1 MCYKPILTKKKMKK
15 LTIILSFIM
24 LAGIA
29 LANLLPANS
38 LADITKS
45 VSEAIRK
52 GSATELSA
60 FFNASIDLSVQGK
73 EGTFSK
79 AQAEQILKDFFIKNQ
94 PKTFNI
100 KHQGNSV
107 DGSNYVIGTLNTT
120 NNLNFRVYFLIKNI
134 GGKLCIQQLQFE
146 ND

>member
-1 MCYKPILTKKKMKK
+1 MKK
-15 LTIILSFIM
+15 LAIILSFIM

-45 VSEAIRK
+45 VTDAIRK
-52 GSATELSA
+52 GSSTELSA
-60 FFNASIDLSVQGK
+60 YFNASIDLTVQGK

-79 AQAEQILKDFFIKNQ
+79 AQAEQIVKEFFLKNQ
-94 PKTFNI
+94 PKSFNI
-100 KHQGNSV
+100 KHQGNSA
-107 DGSNYVIGTLNTT
+107 DGSNYVIGTLTTT
-120 NNLNFRVYFLIKNI
+120 NNLNFRVYFLIKSI
-134 GGKLCIQQLQFE
+134 GGKLCIQQLQFD